1 MKFKI
6 SMLFAL
12 IMSFYLNAQENIAQV
27 EFETKLIDYG
37 DIEFDS
43 DGKRVFKFKNVGTAP
58 LIFNR
63 ISSSC
68 GCTVPKRPEKP
79 IQPGESGEIEVE
91 YDTKRVGIFMKA
103 VTINSNAKN
112 PNIILRIKGKF
123 LEEEEKEKYFFE
135 KFFKKIIFLR
145 RRILL

>member
-12 IMSFYLNAQENIAQV
+12 IMCFYLNAQENIAQV

-43 DGKRVFKFKNVGTAP
+43 DGKRVFKFKNVGNAP

-103 VTINSNAKN
+103 VTINSNAKT
-112 PNIILRIKGKF
+112 PNIILRIKGKV
-123 LEEEEKEKYFFE
+123 LEEEEEEEEKEK
-135 KFFKKIIFLR
+135 
-145 RRILL
+145 

>member
-6 SMLFAL
+6 SMLFAF
-12 IMSFYLNAQENIAQV
+12 IMCFYINAQENVAQV
-27 EFETKLIDYG
+27 EFETKQIDYG

-58 LIFNR
+58 LIFHR

-91 YDTKRVGIFMKA
+91 YDTKRVGMFMKA
-103 VTINSNAKN
+103 VSLWTTKAKT
-112 PNIILRIKGKF
+112 PDIILRIKGKV
-123 LEEEEKEKYFFE
+123 LEEEEEEEEKEK
-135 KFFKKIIFLR
+135 
-145 RRILL
+145 

>member
-43 DGKRVFKFKNVGTAP
+43 DGKRVFKFKNVGNAP

-103 VTINSNAKN
+103 VTINSNAKT
-112 PNIILRIKGKF
+112 PNIILRIKGKV
-123 LEEEEKEKYFFE
+123 LEEEEKEK
-135 KFFKKIIFLR
+135 
-145 RRILL
+145 

>member
-6 SMLFAL
+6 SMLFAF
-12 IMSFYLNAQENIAQV
+12 IMCFYLNAQENIAQV
-27 EFETKLIDYG
+27 EFETKMIDYG
-37 DIEFDS
+37 DIEFNS
-43 DGKRVFKFKNVGTAP
+43 DGKRVFKFENIGTAP

-68 GCTVPKRPEKP
+68 GCTVPKRPKKP

-103 VTINSNAKN
+103 VTINSNAKTA
-112 PNIILRIKGKF
+112 NIILRIKGKV
-123 LEEEEKEKYFFE
+123 LEEEEEEK
-135 KFFKKIIFLR
+135 
-145 RRILL
+145 

>member
-68 GCTVPKRPEKP
+68 GCTVPKRPENLP
-79 IQPGESGEIEVE
+79 H
-91 YDTKRVGIFMKA
+91 VGVQFLKDLKNQFNL
-103 VTINSNAKN
+103 VSQAKLKLN
-112 PNIILRIKGKF
+112 MILKE
-123 LEEEEKEKYFFE
+123 LEFS
-135 KFFKKIIFLR
+135 
-145 RRILL
+145 

>member
-58 LIFNR
+58 LMKKKFRIRMAPTIIIFN
-63 ISSSC
+63 
-68 GCTVPKRPEKP
+68 K
-79 IQPGESGEIEVE
+79 
-91 YDTKRVGIFMKA
+91 GIKEQTFKA
-103 VTINSNAKN
+103 GLDLECPVD
-112 PNIILRIKGKF
+112 
-123 LEEEEKEKYFFE
+123 LEELQESVNDVLTAD
-135 KFFKKIIFLR
+135 KF
-145 RRILL
+145 

>member
-43 DGKRVFKFKNVGTAP
+43 DGKRVFKFKNIGTGP

-103 VTINSNAKN
+103 VTINSNAKT
-112 PNIILRIKGKF
+112 PNIILRIKGKV
-123 LEEEEKEKYFFE
+123 LEEEEEEKEK
-135 KFFKKIIFLR
+135 
-145 RRILL
+145 

>member
-12 IMSFYLNAQENIAQV
+12 IVSFYLNAQENIAQV

-43 DGKRVFKFKNVGTAP
+43 DGKRVFKFKNVGTSP

-103 VTINSNAKN
+103 VTINSNAKT
-112 PNIILRIKGKF
+112 PNIILRIKGKV
-123 LEEEEKEKYFFE
+123 LEEEEEKEK
-135 KFFKKIIFLR
+135 
-145 RRILL
+145 

>member
-43 DGKRVFKFKNVGTAP
+43 DGKRVFKFKNVGNAP

-103 VTINSNAKN
+103 VTINSNAKT
-112 PNIILRIKGKF
+112 PNIILRIKGKV
-123 LEEEEKEKYFFE
+123 LEEEEEEEKEK
-135 KFFKKIIFLR
+135 
-145 RRILL
+145 

>member
-6 SMLFAL
+6 SMLFAF
-12 IMSFYLNAQENIAQV
+12 IMCFYLNAQENIAQV
-27 EFETKLIDYG
+27 EFETKMIDYG
-37 DIEFDS
+37 DIEFNS
-43 DGKRVFKFKNVGTAP
+43 DGKRVFKFENIGTAP

-68 GCTVPKRPEKP
+68 GCTVPKRPKKP

-103 VTINSNAKN
+103 VTINSNAKTA
-112 PNIILRIKGKF
+112 NIILRIKGKV
-123 LEEEEKEKYFFE
+123 LEEEEEEEK
-135 KFFKKIIFLR
+135 
-145 RRILL
+145 

>member
-43 DGKRVFKFKNVGTAP
+43 DGKRVFKFKNVGTTP

-103 VTINSNAKN
+103 VTINSNTQM
-112 PNIILRIKGKF
+112 II
-123 LEEEEKEKYFFE
+123 
-135 KFFKKIIFLR
+135 
-145 RRILL
+145 

>member
-43 DGKRVFKFKNVGTAP
+43 DGKRVFKFKNVG
-58 LIFNR
+58 LLD
-63 ISSSC
+63 
-68 GCTVPKRPEKP
+68 VDKP
-79 IQPGESGEIEVE
+79 IFINNQAFIHSLVYTGKSN
-91 YDTKRVGIFMKA
+91 RA
-103 VTINSNAKN
+103 VLLAYGNRKN
-112 PNIILRIKGKF
+112 
-123 LEEEEKEKYFFE
+123 
-135 KFFKKIIFLR
+135 
-145 RRILL
+145 

>member
-6 SMLFAL
+6 SMLFAF
-12 IMSFYLNAQENIAQV
+12 IMCFYLNAQENIAQV

-43 DGKRVFKFKNVGTAP
+43 DGKRVFKFKNVGNAP

-103 VTINSNAKN
+103 VTINSNAKT
-112 PNIILRIKGKF
+112 PNIILRIKGKV
-123 LEEEEKEKYFFE
+123 LEEEEEEEEKEK
-135 KFFKKIIFLR
+135 
-145 RRILL
+145 

>member
-6 SMLFAL
+6 SMLYAF
-12 IMSFYLNAQENIAQV
+12 IMCFYINAQENVAQV
-27 EFETKLIDYG
+27 EFETKQIDYG

-58 LIFNR
+58 LIFHR

-91 YDTKRVGIFMKA
+91 YDTKRVGMFMKA
-103 VTINSNAKN
+103 VSLWTTKAKT
-112 PNIILRIKGKF
+112 PDIILRIKGKV
-123 LEEEEKEKYFFE
+123 LEEEEEEEKEK
-135 KFFKKIIFLR
+135 
-145 RRILL
+145 